1 MSANTANRGYTYP
14 QSTDDFRPYEDIQEL
29 AQDVDVDVDAIE
41 ARVTAIETE
50 LGVWTSF
57 TPTLYTQTTAT
68 RASLAKTVTRA
79 RYLKIGK
86 TVWAY
91 ADVLANAS
99 SANNASLSL
108 PFAAV
113 AQYICGTALITGTSP
128 PSQSGNAFIHGTL
141 DTVVAI
147 QASTGYTDIISG
159 QRFRYSVCYE
169 TS

>member
-1 MSANTANRGYTYP
+1 MTANTANRGYTYP

-29 AQDVDVDVDAIE
+29 AQDVDTDMAAQV
-41 ARVTAIETE
+41 ARITAIENE

-99 SANNASLSL
+99 SANNASLTL

-113 AQYICGTALITGTSP
+113 AQFICGTALITGSSP
-128 PSQSGNAFIHGTL
+128 PSQSGAAFIHSTL
-141 DTVVAI
+141 DAI
-147 QASTGYTDIISG
+147 IAVQASTGYTDIISG

-169 TS
+169 TP